1 MKRSI
6 YLSAVIPFLFTLSAP
21 LVSAQSL
28 DPVLKYLPAETNV
41 MTFLNV
47 DGLLKSPLG
56 IEKDWSTKHEQAYVD
71 GSLTIPPWVKQFV
84 RASHFI
90 PGAGGE
96 SWALGMVSLDSKD
109 RLQEIAKLEGNEI
122 QDLNGFKIL
131 FSSKYGGYFTEIDLE
146 DVKSELDILALLTPA
161 SRQETAR
168 WIDSFRAGTKISK
181 YLQSSV
187 QDLKPQLILA
197 MDMEHLLD
205 PVQIRYRL
213 EGNAA
218 IKAKPAA
225 KSALTLDFQALQG
238 VRMTVTASDALN
250 AEFRFDFKRSIG
262 NEAEYMRS
270 LFVEFLNDAGHS
282 LDEFADAAV
291 SVEGKS
297 VLLKTALTDE
307 SFRKLLSLI
316 STPHPAH
323 GVKKDDAPTPR
334 APTPGYSDSPYDMA
348 ASKRYYNAVI
358 KALRDL
364 EKSYLN
370 SNSTYAR
377 TAGWHKSYANKIEK
391 MSTSGVHPDLLKFGD
406 NMAQDLKILADS
418 LRGSQ
423 VEYNDLNSKV
433 RYQKEYKY
441 NPKTGYEWWWGPP
454 RTAYGYVATPQNT
467 DVIVHT
473 NADEIR
479 KKQQQ
484 AGEQGAEQRKQIWSQ
499 MSEQRDAVKNEMT
512 KVFGEEFLTP

>member
-1 MKRSI
+1 
-6 YLSAVIPFLFTLSAP
+6 
-21 LVSAQSL
+21 
-28 DPVLKYLPAETNV
+28 
-41 MTFLNV
+41 
-47 DGLLKSPLG
+47 
-56 IEKDWSTKHEQAYVD
+56 
-71 GSLTIPPWVKQFV
+71 
-84 RASHFI
+84 
-90 PGAGGE
+90 
-96 SWALGMVSLDSKD
+96 
-109 RLQEIAKLEGNEI
+109 
-122 QDLNGFKIL
+122 
-131 FSSKYGGYFTEIDLE
+131 
-146 DVKSELDILALLTPA
+146 
-161 SRQETAR
+161 
-168 WIDSFRAGTKISK
+168 
-181 YLQSSV
+181 
-187 QDLKPQLILA
+187 
-197 MDMEHLLD
+197 
-205 PVQIRYRL
+205 
-213 EGNAA
+213 
-218 IKAKPAA
+218 
-225 KSALTLDFQALQG
+225 
-238 VRMTVTASDALN
+238 
-250 AEFRFDFKRSIG
+250 
-262 NEAEYMRS
+262 
-270 LFVEFLNDAGHS
+270 
-282 LDEFADAAV
+282 
-291 SVEGKS
+291 
-297 VLLKTALTDE
+297 
-307 SFRKLLSLI
+307 
-316 STPHPAH
+316 
-323 GVKKDDAPTPR
+323 
-334 APTPGYSDSPYDMA
+334 
-348 ASKRYYNAVI
+348 AVI